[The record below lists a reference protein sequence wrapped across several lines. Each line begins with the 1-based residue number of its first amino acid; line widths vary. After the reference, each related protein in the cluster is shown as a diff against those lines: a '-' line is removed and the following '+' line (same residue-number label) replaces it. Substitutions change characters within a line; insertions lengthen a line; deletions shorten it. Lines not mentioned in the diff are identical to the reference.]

1 MKKRLLLKSTAI
13 VAFMYSSHL
22 AYAQTL
28 FVPNATTTGIAN
40 STVSGNVGIG
50 LNNPAAFLHI
60 LTTNG
65 NATPLLQATQ
75 ASTTGNDFFKLING
89 TSASNTFAA
98 VLWGHNTYTTSF
110 LPSVS
115 LQGSTTSSGDVSGSS
130 ALINLNGRQYNGTT
144 GSALINR
151 NILQV
156 SNYAT
161 SLFVIGSTG
170 RVGIGVTTPN
180 QQLHIATSGT
190 TPSDGILLQHNGTA
204 WAKYLSPSLG
214 TGAYN
219 NISRTGD
226 AGIIFTGG
234 SINSTASGFVLA
246 PWRSSTSGLRMDAY
260 GNVGIGTALT
270 NNPNNYM
277 LAVNGTIGAKAVRVE
292 ITSSTWSDYV
302 FEPNYKLMSLSEVE
316 KYVQKNKHLPE
327 VPSAAEVEDR
337 GIDIADMDNILLR
350 KIEELT
356 LYMIE
361 MKKENEQLKS
371 RLEAIEKK

>member
-1 MKKRLLLKSTAI
+1 
-13 VAFMYSSHL
+13 
-22 AYAQTL
+22 
-28 FVPNATTTGIAN
+28 
-40 STVSGNVGIG
+40 
-50 LNNPAAFLHI
+50 
-60 LTTNG
+60 
-65 NATPLLQATQ
+65 
-75 ASTTGNDFFKLING
+75 
-89 TSASNTFAA
+89 
-98 VLWGHNTYTTSF
+98 
-110 LPSVS
+110 
-115 LQGSTTSSGDVSGSS
+115 
-130 ALINLNGRQYNGTT
+130 
-144 GSALINR
+144 
-151 NILQV
+151 
-156 SNYAT
+156 
-161 SLFVIGSTG
+161 
-170 RVGIGVTTPN
+170 
-180 QQLHIATSGT
+180 
-190 TPSDGILLQHNGTA
+190 
-204 WAKYLSPSLG
+204 
-214 TGAYN
+214 
-219 NISRTGD
+219 
-226 AGIIFTGG
+226 
-234 SINSTASGFVLA
+234 
-246 PWRSSTSGLRMDAY
+246 MDAY